1 MKNDTDL
8 FRKCLSLME
17 EYHSLECYP
26 LRCQEEVEMTRI
38 IELVRERVDYGPLS
52 ENSYSS
58 SSISEFE
65 RNKPVKTM
73 KSLNNL
79 IRDIQEKRVVNK
91 DDILNHL
98 KEIKNLLKNGD

>member
-1 MKNDTDL
+1 
-8 FRKCLSLME
+8 ME
-17 EYHSLECYP
+17 EYNRLECYP
-26 LRCQEEVEMTRI
+26 LSYEVEVEMTRV
-38 IELVRERVDYGPLS
+38 IESVREILKCGPLS

-73 KSLNNL
+73 KSLNDL
-79 IRDIQEKRVVNK
+79 IRDIQEKQVVNK
-91 DDILNHL
+91 TDILNHL